1 VFFFAS
7 SSVSGGAL
15 QVGKG
20 LGKGIATGDGKAV
33 MDGFARGAS
42 SAGGGIAHGAESAV
56 VGAAD
61 GFLSAGKGLFSGVKN
76 LGRLSGRSGGGETAK
91 RGKGREGKKEEEE
104 KRR

>member
-1 VFFFAS
+1 MILADSPCVFAS

-20 LGKGIATGDGKAV
+20 LGKGITTGDGKAV

-61 GFLSAGKGLFSGVKN
+61 GFLTIGKGLFSGVKN
-76 LGRLSGRSGGGETAK
+76 VGRGLGGAFT
-91 RGKGREGKKEEEE
+91 GKKPE
-104 KRR
+104 KPKR

>member
-1 VFFFAS
+1 VFLFAS

-20 LGKGIATGDGKAV
+20 LGKGIATRDGKAV
-33 MDGFARGAS
+33 MDGFAQGAS

-61 GFLSAGKGLFSGVKN
+61 GFLTVGKGLFSGVKN
-76 LGRLSGRSGGGETAK
+76 VGRGLGGAFT
-91 RGKGREGKKEEEE
+91 GKKPE
-104 KRR
+104 KKPKR